1 MESLAAEEPELIS
14 VEEARRLVEEGHNPF
29 FLDTRNSKHYG
40 QSDVKIP
47 GSVRIWREELEE
59 RIDEVPRARIII
71 AYCT

>member
-14 VEEARRLVEEGHNPF
+14 VEEAWRLVEEGENPF

-47 GSVRIWREELEE
+47 DSVRIGREELAA
-59 RIDEVPRARIII
+59 RIDEVPRERIVIT
-71 AYCT
+71 YCA